1 MITEKQVNVI
11 RGKMSVGKASIEE
24 IEEFLKYV
32 DEIEKLV
39 EQASDE
45 DFYGTEGWKHIVFD
59 E

>member
-1 MITEKQVNVI
+1 MITEKQVNTI

-32 DEIEKLV
+32 AEIEKLV
-39 EQASDE
+39 EQASNE
-45 DFYGTEGWKHIVFD
+45 DFYGTQGWQYIVFG